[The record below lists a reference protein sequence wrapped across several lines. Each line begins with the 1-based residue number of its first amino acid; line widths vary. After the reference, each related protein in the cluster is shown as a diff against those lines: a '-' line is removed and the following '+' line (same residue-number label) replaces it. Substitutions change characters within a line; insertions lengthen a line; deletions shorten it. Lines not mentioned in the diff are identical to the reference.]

1 MELSNK
7 VVLTAALTGAVTPKS
22 INDAIPMTPQEISED
37 AYKVWKAGA
46 SIVHFH
52 MRDDEGLG
60 TMDKERFKRTLDLLK
75 ANHPDCDVVIN
86 CTTAGDNRASDDE
99 RMAHL
104 PYVMPEFASYDAG
117 SLNWTPDGVFVNSP
131 QFLEKLGLTMK
142 ELGIKPEF
150 EIFDAGMMGNVAY
163 YASKG
168 ILVAPYH
175 YQFVLGVLGG
185 MPATVESLVYLKN
198 LLPAEATWSAFGIG
212 RDHQKIIYA
221 TLALGG
227 HIRVGLE
234 DNVYYARGVKATN
247 VSLVERAVRIIK
259 EFGKEVATPE
269 EARAILGL
277 PSKAITPELQPA

>member
-22 INDAIPMTPQEISED
+22 INEDIPTTPEEISEA
-37 AYKVWKAGA
+37 AYKVWQAGA
-46 SIVHFH
+46 SVVHFH

-60 TMDKERFKRTLDLLK
+60 TMDKDRFKKTLDLLK
-75 ANHPDCDVVIN
+75 GNHPDCDVVIN
-86 CTTAGDNRASDDE
+86 CTTAGDSRATDDE

-104 PYVMPEFASYDAG
+104 ALVRPEIASYDAG

-131 QFLEKLGLTMK
+131 SFLEKLGSTMK

-168 ILVAPYH
+168 VLVAPYH

-198 LLPAEATWSAFGIG
+198 LLPDEATWSAFGIG
-212 RDHQKIIYA
+212 RDHQKIMYA
-221 TLALGG
+221 ALALGG

-247 VSLVERAVRIIK
+247 VSLVERAARVIK
-259 EFGKEVATPE
+259 EFGKEVATPADARQILSLPAKAATI
-269 EARAILGL
+269 EATLA
-277 PSKAITPELQPA
+277 